1 MPTVAFKTRIRAQ
14 SECYALTL
22 DVQHRLVVGTL
33 SNALEIRSSRPLDE
47 LNIYG
52 ASSIAI
58 SLSGKL
64 DATTISAEK
73 IASSQVADHLVDY
86 FRTVCIEYIPT

>member
-1 MPTVAFKTRIRAQ
+1 MPTVTFKTRIRAQ

-22 DVQHRLVVGTL
+22 DVQHRLVAGTL
-33 SNALEIRSSRPLDE
+33 SNALELRPSRPLDE

-64 DATTISAEK
+64 DATAISAEK